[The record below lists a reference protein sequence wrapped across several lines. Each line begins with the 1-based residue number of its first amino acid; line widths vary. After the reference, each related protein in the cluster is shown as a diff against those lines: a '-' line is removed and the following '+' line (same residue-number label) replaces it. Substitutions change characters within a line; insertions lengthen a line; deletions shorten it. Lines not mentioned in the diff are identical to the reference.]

1 MKVITDFAKLNED
14 IQDKIKKEEKQ
25 IGMVFLEYHIAEK
38 LDLSD
43 SGYYASPRLAEAKT
57 VRNIAQKKADKNSYL
72 IIGYIHEG
80 KGCSYNNIIGYAVFM
95 KDKKTVISYD
105 NLDDLPMD
113 TIKTLKKYKPRFF
126 KFLRFYPAPTDY
138 YRHRFN
144 AIGYE
149 TAPDGYHIK
158 KVYLGEYI
166 GDAVYIAKKEDPDD
180 WYFKQ
185 E

>member
-1 MKVITDFAKLNED
+1 MKVITNFAKLNED
-14 IQDKIKKEEKQ
+14 IQEKIKEQEKR
-25 IGMVFLEYHIAEK
+25 IGMIFVEYHIAEK

-43 SGYYASPRLAEAKT
+43 SGYYASPRLAEAAIVQKLA
-57 VRNIAQKKADKNSYL
+57 RKKADKNSYPVTK
-72 IIGYIHEG
+72 YIHEG
-80 KGCSYNNIIGYAVFM
+80 KGCSYANIIGYAVFM
-95 KDKKTVISYD
+95 KDKSTVLYD
-105 NLDDLPMD
+105 NLDDLPMN
-113 TIKTLKKYKPRFF
+113 TIKIIKKYKPRFY

-138 YRHRFN
+138 YRHEFN

-158 KVYLGEYI
+158 KVYLGENI
-166 GDAVYIAKKEDPDD
+166 GDAVYIAKKEDPDN